1 MYRTVTEYK
10 TYGDLLGAIKQALRR
25 FTPSGTCLIQI
36 ENINSENHIVEQDL
50 LITDGKTAIR
60 ITEIAENDLNKLKT
74 MFNEIAIPYVYQN
87 AYEYHYNLWLAQQKN
102 KDVEVQLYA
111 PKVVEVVIP
120 RPERKVKK
128 RPLFTFLDE
137 EE

>member
-36 ENINSENHIVEQDL
+36 ENISSENHIVEQDL

-60 ITEIAENDLNKLKT
+60 ITEISENDLNKLKT
-74 MFNEIAIPYVYQN
+74 MFNEIATPYVYQN
-87 AYEYHYNLWLAQQKN
+87 EKWVSILRDPDYTDGVITELTNLLEN
-102 KDVEVQLYA
+102 N
-111 PKVVEVVIP
+111 
-120 RPERKVKK
+120 
-128 RPLFTFLDE
+128 
-137 EE
+137 

>member
-50 LITDGKTAIR
+50 LITDGKVAIR
-60 ITEIAENDLNKLKT
+60 ITEIAKNDLNKLKT

-87 AYEYHYNLWLAQQKN
+87 EKWVSILKDPDYTDGVITELTNLLTESSSSS
-102 KDVEVQLYA
+102 VEDN
-111 PKVVEVVIP
+111 
-120 RPERKVKK
+120 
-128 RPLFTFLDE
+128 LF
-137 EE
+137 

>member
-36 ENINSENHIVEQDL
+36 ENINSENHVVEQDL
-50 LITDGKTAIR
+50 LITDGKAAIR

-74 MFNEIAIPYVYQN
+74 MFNEIATPYVYQN
-87 AYEYHYNLWLAQQKN
+87 EKWVSILKDPDYTDGVIAELTNLLTESSSSS
-102 KDVEVQLYA
+102 VEDN
-111 PKVVEVVIP
+111 
-120 RPERKVKK
+120 
-128 RPLFTFLDE
+128 LF
-137 EE
+137 

>member
-50 LITDGKTAIR
+50 LITDGKAAIR

-74 MFNEIAIPYVYQN
+74 MFNEIATPYVYQN
-87 AYEYHYNLWLAQQKN
+87 EKWVSILKDPDYTDGVIAELTNLLTESSSSS
-102 KDVEVQLYA
+102 VEDN
-111 PKVVEVVIP
+111 
-120 RPERKVKK
+120 
-128 RPLFTFLDE
+128 LF
-137 EE
+137 

>member
-10 TYGDLLGAIKQALRR
+10 TCGDLLGAIKQALRR

-36 ENINSENHIVEQDL
+36 ENISSENRVVEQDL

-60 ITEIAENDLNKLKT
+60 ITEISENDLNKLKT

-87 AYEYHYNLWLAQQKN
+87 EKWVSILRDPDYTDGVITELTNLLEN
-102 KDVEVQLYA
+102 N
-111 PKVVEVVIP
+111 
-120 RPERKVKK
+120 
-128 RPLFTFLDE
+128 
-137 EE
+137 